1 MMIIFQIAI
10 NGQDVVLASLL
21 SKPIPLRILDGSTI
35 EFTPEKHGKI
45 PRVYIKTLHDHVLE
59 PPEAQEAA
67 FLCDPDNEPT
77 EVREIK
83 SDHSA
88 FFSATKELHQHLV
101 EIAAKY
107 TWIITTAFILQMST
121 IVCNTVKITKRSPH

>member
-1 MMIIFQIAI
+1 M

-45 PRVYIKTLHDHVLE
+45 PRVYIKTLHDRVLG
-59 PPEAQEAA
+59 PPEAQEEA

-77 EVREIK
+77 EVREIN

-107 TWIITTAFILQMST
+107 TWIITTVFILQMST

>member
-1 MMIIFQIAI
+1 M
-10 NGQDVVLASLL
+10 LASLL

-45 PRVYIKTLHDHVLE
+45 PRVYIKTLHDRVLG
-59 PPEAQEAA
+59 PPEAQEEA

-77 EVREIK
+77 EVREID

-121 IVCNTVKITKRSPH
+121 IVCNTVKFTKRSAH

>member
-45 PRVYIKTLHDHVLE
+45 PRVYIKTLHDRVLG
-59 PPEAQEAA
+59 PPEAQEEA

-77 EVREIK
+77 EVREIN

-107 TWIITTAFILQMST
+107 TWIITTVFILRMST

>member
-1 MMIIFQIAI
+1 MRFWFAFCSNLTM

-45 PRVYIKTLHDHVLE
+45 PRVYIKTLHDRVLG
-59 PPEAQEAA
+59 PPEAQEEA

-77 EVREIK
+77 EVREIN

-107 TWIITTAFILQMST
+107 T
-121 IVCNTVKITKRSPH
+121 

>member
-1 MMIIFQIAI
+1 MLIIFQIAI

-77 EVREIK
+77 EVREIN

-107 TWIITTAFILQMST
+107 TWIITTALILQMST

>member
-45 PRVYIKTLHDHVLE
+45 PRVYIKTLHDRVLG
-59 PPEAQEAA
+59 PPEAQEEA

-77 EVREIK
+77 EVREIN

-107 TWIITTAFILQMST
+107 TWIITTVFILQMST